1 MWLASGDHTLDIGG
15 VRAPIEFPDNQG
27 LTCIHVP
34 SLAEYS
40 NVSLPWPSFAYSPLF
55 ANTTNVNAPQEYLV
69 GADDV
74 PSFPTFGSAFN
85 AFFYSRYIVSGV
97 GNPELG
103 RAWIRIVDGRARIRK
118 VRVKPLSLDVCS
130 RARTSAARAS
140 S

>member
-1 MWLASGDHTLDIGG
+1 MAVIC
-15 VRAPIEFPDNQG
+15 VF
-27 LTCIHVP
+27 
-34 SLAEYS
+34 
-40 NVSLPWPSFAYSPLF
+40 PLF

-74 PSFPTFGSAFN
+74 PSFPTFGGAFN

-97 GNPELG
+97 GNPQLG

-118 VRVKPLSLDVCS
+118 VRVKPLSLDVWFS
-130 RARTSAARAS
+130 GSDLAAHAS